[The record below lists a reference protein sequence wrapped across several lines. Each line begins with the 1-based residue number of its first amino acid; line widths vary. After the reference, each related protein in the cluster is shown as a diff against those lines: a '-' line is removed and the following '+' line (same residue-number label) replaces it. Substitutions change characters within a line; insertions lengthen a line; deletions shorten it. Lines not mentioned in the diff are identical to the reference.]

1 MESIRPS
8 SDLRNKYP
16 ELSSMVRATGE
27 PIYITVNGHEDTVLM
42 KAELELLSMLVEA
55 QDDVNNGRTAPMQET
70 FDDIRKALLARKT
83 R

>member
-1 MESIRPS
+1 M
-8 SDLRNKYP
+8 
-16 ELSSMVRATGE
+16 
-27 PIYITVNGHEDTVLM
+27 GHAQYGKM